1 MSKKALREKIWGTL
15 TANGVACFPGA
26 FGRIPN
32 FKGAQTAARH
42 LTAVPMWGKAR
53 TLKCN
58 PDSPQRYVRYAALK
72 AGKVI
77 YMAVPRL
84 RSQEPFIE
92 LDPTGLDSVALWQA
106 SSIRGAFTLGKPVAL
121 QAMSTIDLIV
131 AGSVAV
137 SRDGSRL
144 GKGGGYSD
152 LEYALAREVDL
163 IVEETPIVTTI
174 HPLQIVPN
182 GDIEMRDHDISLGWV
197 ATPEK
202 VFQTDSPHL
211 QPTGILWDELDKR
224 LEKIP
229 VLKNMVKHQSGHKRP
244 YRRTGK

>member
-1 MSKKALREKIWGTL
+1 MSLSKKALREKIWGTL

-32 FKGAQTAARH
+32 FKGAQTAARR
-42 LTAVPMWGKAR
+42 LTALPMWEKAR

-58 PDSPQRYVRYAALK
+58 PDSPQRHVRYAALK

-84 RSQEPFIE
+84 RDEEPFIE
-92 LDPTGLDSVALWQA
+92 LDPTGLDSAALWQA
-106 SSIRGAFTLGKPVAL
+106 SSIRGAFALGKPVVL
-121 QAMSTIDLIV
+121 QTMSTIDLIV

-163 IVEETPIVTTI
+163 IVEDTPIATTV
-174 HPLQIVPN
+174 HTLQVVAK
-182 GDIEMRDHDISLGWV
+182 GDIEMTDHDISLSWV
-197 ATPEK
+197 ATPEE
-202 VFQTDSPHL
+202 VFQTDSCHP
-211 QPTGILWDELDKR
+211 QPIGILWDELGKKLD
-224 LEKIP
+224 EIP
-229 VLKNMVKHQSGHKRP
+229 VLQNMAKHQEVH
-244 YRRTGK
+244 